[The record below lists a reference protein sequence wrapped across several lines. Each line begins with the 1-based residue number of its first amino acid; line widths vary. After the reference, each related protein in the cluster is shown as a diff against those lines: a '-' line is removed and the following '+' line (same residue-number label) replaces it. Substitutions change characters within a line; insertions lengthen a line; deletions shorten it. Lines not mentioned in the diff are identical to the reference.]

1 MIRITCLVDN
11 SAQRSSGFWAE
22 HGLSFLI
29 ETKDGRVLF
38 DAGQSRAVLM
48 HNLQVF
54 GIDPASI
61 DALALSHG
69 HYDHM
74 GGLPAVLRHISR
86 LSLYANSDL
95 FRERFTRQGAVMKRI
110 GPSMRGKELAQYA
123 DCHLS
128 DSPQEIL
135 PGLFTTGEV
144 VSRSEPEGR
153 SGRHVVRE
161 GAAWIADPYRDDMSL
176 VLTAGQGLVLVC
188 GCCHAGL
195 LNTLQ
200 HVRATFEGRVVAVLG
215 GLHLAQASAE
225 QLDHTTDELHHHGV
239 QQLYPNH
246 CTGERAYTALAN
258 AFGDRVVPC
267 PAGSVVTF

>member
-1 MIRITCLVDN
+1 MIRISCLVDN
-11 SAQRSSGFWAE
+11 SAQRSSGFWGE

-29 ETKDGRVLF
+29 ETDDGRVLF
-38 DAGQSRAVLM
+38 DAGRSGAVLM

-54 GIDPASI
+54 GIDAASI

-74 GGLPAVLRHISR
+74 GGLPAVLRHTPR
-86 LSLYANSDL
+86 LPLYANADL
-95 FRERFTRQGAVMKRI
+95 FRERFTRKGAVTKRI
-110 GPSMRGKELAQYA
+110 GPSMSAKELAQYV
-123 DCHLS
+123 DCFLS
-128 DSPQEIL
+128 NSAQEIL
-135 PGLFTTGEV
+135 PGVFTTGEV
-144 VSRSEPEGR
+144 VSRLEPEGR
-153 SGRHVVRE
+153 STRHEVRE

-200 HVRATFEGRVVAVLG
+200 HVRATFQGRIVAVLG
-215 GLHLAQASAE
+215 GMHLAQSSAE
-225 QLDHTTDELHHHGV
+225 QLDHIIEELHDYGV
-239 QQLYPNH
+239 EQLCPNH

-258 AFGDRVVPC
+258 AFGDRVVPY
-267 PAGSVVTF
+267 PAGSVVTV

>member
-1 MIRITCLVDN
+1 MIRISCLVDN
-11 SAQRSSGFWAE
+11 SAQRSSGFCE

-29 ETKDGRVLF
+29 ETNDGRVLF
-38 DAGQSRAVLM
+38 DAGQSGTVLM

-74 GGLPAVLRHISR
+74 GGLPAVLEHTPR
-86 LSLYANSDL
+86 LLYANSDL
-95 FRERFTRQGAVMKRI
+95 FRERFTRQGAEIKRI
-110 GPSMRGKELAQYA
+110 GPSMSGKELAQYV

-128 DSPQEIL
+128 DSAQEIL
-135 PGLFTTGEV
+135 PGVFTTGEI

-153 SGRHVVRE
+153 SARHVVRE
-161 GAAWIADPYRDDMSL
+161 GAAWIADPYHDDMSL

-200 HVRATFEGRVVAVLG
+200 HVRATFEGKIVAVLG
-215 GLHLAQASAE
+215 GMHLAQSSAE
-225 QLDHTTDELHHHGV
+225 QLDHITEELSHYGV
-239 QQLYPNH
+239 EQLYPNH